1 MSASHTQSNSPG
13 SSTANLTGIGVS
25 PGVAVGPIRKVINE
39 INRDAVPASP
49 RQIFEALNKVG
60 EDLERAAATVEL
72 EVARE
77 VLSAQSMIAQDP
89 ALVEAI
95 GARLDQDIIYP
106 DTRADIEAAF
116 AGFKEALLAIG
127 GYFAER
133 AADLDEICNRLL
145 AKLSGTESEGLV
157 LDSPTII
164 VAEDLTPAD
173 TAALNL
179 KFALALVVE
188 KGGPTSHTAIV
199 ARGLGIPAIV
209 GCSGVMQLEDGT
221 QVLADGRAGEV
232 IAYPTESTIEEKQIR
247 EEALRAR
254 AASVTGP
261 GRLAD
266 GTPVKLLGNCGD
278 GEGSVAAAAAGA
290 EGIGLFRTELLFLD
304 STTEPTVEEQIQ
316 MYRTVFTPMAG
327 KRVVVRTLDA
337 GSDKPVPYINAIE
350 EENPALG
357 VRGWRLTRTSD
368 GVLNRQLQ
376 AIAEAAKEVDVELWV
391 MAPMINTPAEA
402 ADFAQRARALGIK
415 HVGVMVETPA
425 AAIHADKVLAEVD
438 FGSFGTNDLTQYVM
452 ASDRLDSRLS
462 DMTSTWHPA
471 VLRVIQIAAQSA
483 GQLIKPI
490 GVCGEAAANPHLAAV
505 LLGLGVN
512 SLSMAPSAIAEVRGF
527 LSTIDLATCQAA
539 AQRAVAASSAAEAEA
554 WAREILEK

>member
-1 MSASHTQSNSPG
+1 MSG
-13 SSTANLTGIGVS
+13 LKGIGVS
-25 PGVAVGPIRKVINE
+25 PGVAVGPVRKVINVVST
-39 INRDAVPASP
+39 DAISASP
-49 RQIFEALNKVG
+49 REIFDALNKVG
-60 EDLERAAATVEL
+60 EDLERSAATIEL
-72 EVARE
+72 EVAKE
-77 VLSAQSMIAQDP
+77 VLSAQAMIAQDP

-95 GARLDQDIIYP
+95 AARLDQDITYP
-106 DTRADIEAAF
+106 DVRADVVAAF
-116 AGFKEALLAIG
+116 GGFKEALLAIG

-157 LDSPTII
+157 LNSPTII

-173 TAALNL
+173 TASLNL
-179 KFALALVVE
+179 KYALALVVE

-209 GCSGVMQLEDGT
+209 GCAGVMQFADGEK
-221 QVLADGRAGEV
+221 VLADGRSGEV
-232 IAYPTESTIEEKQIR
+232 FISPADSIVKERQVR

-261 GRLAD
+261 GRLAC

-278 GEGSVAAAAAGA
+278 GDGSVAAVSAGA

-304 STTEPTVEEQIQ
+304 SVNEPSVEEQIQ

-368 GVLNRQLQ
+368 GVLSRQLE
-376 AIAEAAKEVDVELWV
+376 AIAAAAKGIEIDLWV

-402 ADFAQRARALGIK
+402 ADFAKRARAVGIK
-415 HVGVMVETPA
+415 QVGVMVETPA
-425 AAIHADKVLAEVD
+425 AA
-438 FGSFGTNDLTQYVM
+438 
-452 ASDRLDSRLS
+452 
-462 DMTSTWHPA
+462 
-471 VLRVIQIAAQSA
+471 
-483 GQLIKPI
+483 
-490 GVCGEAAANPHLAAV
+490 
-505 LLGLGVN
+505 
-512 SLSMAPSAIAEVRGF
+512 
-527 LSTIDLATCQAA
+527 
-539 AQRAVAASSAAEAEA
+539 
-554 WAREILEK
+554 

>member
-1 MSASHTQSNSPG
+1 MSGHFG
-13 SSTANLTGIGVS
+13 NLKGIGVS
-25 PGVAVGPIRKVINE
+25 PGVAVGPVRKVINVVST
-39 INRDAVPASP
+39 DAISASP
-49 RQIFEALNKVG
+49 REIFEALIKVG
-60 EDLERAAATVEL
+60 EDLDRAAATIEL
-72 EVARE
+72 DVAKE

-95 GARLDQDIIYP
+95 GARLDQDIKYP
-106 DTRADIEAAF
+106 DVRADIVAAF

-157 LDSPTII
+157 LTSPTVI

-173 TAALNL
+173 TASLNL
-179 KFALALVVE
+179 KYALALVVE

-209 GCSGVMQLEDGT
+209 GCTGVMQLADGINIM
-221 QVLADGRAGEV
+221 ADGRTGEV
-232 IAYPTESTIEEKQIR
+232 ITSPDEATIHERQVR
-247 EEALRAR
+247 EDALRAR

-261 GRLAD
+261 GHLSD
-266 GTPVKLLGNCGD
+266 GTPVKLLANCGD
-278 GEGSVAAAAAGA
+278 GDGSVAAAAAGA

-304 STTEPTVEEQIQ
+304 SITEPTVEEQIQ
-316 MYRTVFTPMAG
+316 MYRTVFAPMSG

-337 GSDKPVPYINAIE
+337 GSDKPVPYINAIH

-368 GVLNRQLQ
+368 GVLSRQLE
-376 AIAEAAKEVDVELWV
+376 AIAEAAKGVEIDLWV

-402 ADFAQRARALGIK
+402 ADFAKRARELGIK
-415 HVGVMVETPA
+415 QVGVMVETPA

-471 VLRVIQIAAQSA
+471 VLRVIQIAAGAA
-483 GQLIKPI
+483 GHLIKPI

-512 SLSMAPSAIAEVRGF
+512 SLSMAPSAISEVRGF
-527 LSTIDLATCQAA
+527 LSTVDFATCQAA
-539 AQRAVAASSAAEAEA
+539 AHRAIAASSAEEAEQFA
-554 WAREILEK
+554 KEILEGAAK

>member
-1 MSASHTQSNSPG
+1 MDAS
-13 SSTANLTGIGVS
+13 LKGIGVS
-25 PGVAVGPIRKVINE
+25 PGVAVGPVRKVIKEFSN
-39 INRDAVPASP
+39 DAIPATP
-49 RQIFEALNKVG
+49 REIFEALTKVG
-60 EDLERAAATVEL
+60 EDLEHAAANIEL
-72 EVARE
+72 DVAKE

-95 GARLDQDIIYP
+95 GARLDQDIKYP
-106 DTRADIEAAF
+106 DTRADIVAAF
-116 AGFKEALLAIG
+116 AGFKDALLAIG

-157 LDSPTII
+157 LTSPTII
-164 VAEDLTPAD
+164 VAEDLTPSD

-209 GCSGVMQLEDGT
+209 GCAGVMELIDGL
-221 QVLADGRAGEV
+221 QIMADGRTGEV
-232 IAYPTESTIEEKQIR
+232 LLSPSEGVIQEREIR
-247 EEALRAR
+247 EAALRAR

-261 GRLAD
+261 GRLSD

-304 STTEPTVEEQIQ
+304 SITEPTVEQQIQ
-316 MYRTVFTPMAG
+316 MYRTVFTPMSG

-337 GSDKPVPYINAIE
+337 GSDKPVPYINAID

-368 GVLNRQLQ
+368 GVLTRQLE
-376 AIAEAAKEVDVELWV
+376 AIAAAARDIDIDLWV

-415 HVGVMVETPA
+415 QVGVMVETPA

-471 VLRVIQIAAQSA
+471 VLRVIQIAAQAA
-483 GQLIKPI
+483 GNLVKPI
-490 GVCGEAAANPHLAAV
+490 GVCGEAAANPYLAAV

-512 SLSMAPSAIAEVRGF
+512 SLSMAPSAISEVRGF
-527 LSTIDLATCQAA
+527 LATIDLATCQHA
-539 AQRAVAASSAAEAEA
+539 AQRAIAAISAEEAEA
-554 WAREILEK
+554 HAREILER

>member
-1 MSASHTQSNSPG
+1 MTMSNS
-13 SSTANLTGIGVS
+13 LKGIGVS
-25 PGVAVGPIRKVINE
+25 PGVSVGPIRKVINE
-39 INRDAVPASP
+39 ISTDVIAATPREIFDAL
-49 RQIFEALNKVG
+49 EKVG
-60 EDLERAAATVEL
+60 EDLEQAAAKIEL
-72 EVARE
+72 DVAKE

-95 GARLDQDIIYP
+95 GARLDQDIKYP
-106 DTRADIEAAF
+106 DVRQDIVAAF
-116 AGFKEALLAIG
+116 AGFKDALLAIG

-133 AADLDEICNRLL
+133 AADLDEICTRLL
-145 AKLSGTESEGLV
+145 NKLSGNESEGLV
-157 LDSPTII
+157 LTAPTII

-209 GCSGVMQLEDGT
+209 GCAGVMQLADGT
-221 QVLADGRAGEV
+221 NVLADGRAGEV
-232 IAYPTESTIEEKQIR
+232 LASPDEATIKER
-247 EEALRAR
+247 EIKEDALRAR

-266 GTPVKLLGNCGD
+266 GTPVKLLANCGD
-278 GEGSVAAAAAGA
+278 GDGSVAAISAGA

-304 STTEPTVEEQIQ
+304 SSTEPSVDEQIQ
-316 MYRTVFTPMAG
+316 MYRTVFTPMVG

-337 GSDKPVPYINAIE
+337 GSDKPVPYINAIH

-368 GVLNRQLQ
+368 GVLTRQLQ
-376 AIAEAAKEVDVELWV
+376 AIAEAAKGIDIELWV

-402 ADFAQRARALGIK
+402 ADFAKRARAVGIK
-415 HVGVMVETPA
+415 QVGVMVETPA

-462 DMTSTWHPA
+462 DMTSSWHPA
-471 VLRVIQIAAQSA
+471 VLRTIQIAASA
-483 GQLIKPI
+483 AGNLIKPI
-490 GVCGEAAANPHLAAV
+490 GVCGEAAANPYLAAV

-512 SLSMAPSAIAEVRGF
+512 SLSMAPSAISEVRGF
-527 LSTIDLATCQAA
+527 LSTVDLATCQAA
-539 AQRAVAASSAAEAEA
+539 AHRAISAISAEEAESFA
-554 WAREILEK
+554 KEVLESASK

>member
-1 MSASHTQSNSPG
+1 MAMNNS
-13 SSTANLTGIGVS
+13 LKGIGVS
-25 PGVAVGPIRKVINE
+25 PGVSVGPIRKVINE
-39 INRDAVPASP
+39 ISTDVIAATP
-49 RQIFEALNKVG
+49 REIFEALIKVG
-60 EDLERAAATVEL
+60 EDLEQSAAKIEL
-72 EVARE
+72 DVAKE

-95 GARLDQDIIYP
+95 GARLDQDIKYP
-106 DTRADIEAAF
+106 DVRADIVAAF
-116 AGFKEALLAIG
+116 AGFKDALLAIG

-133 AADLDEICNRLL
+133 AADLDEICTRLL
-145 AKLSGTESEGLV
+145 NKLSGNESEGLV
-157 LDSPTII
+157 LTAPTII

-209 GCSGVMQLEDGT
+209 GCAGVMQLADGT
-221 QVLADGRAGEV
+221 NVLADGRAGEV
-232 IAYPTESTIEEKQIR
+232 LASPDEATIKER
-247 EEALRAR
+247 EIKEDALRAR

-266 GTPVKLLGNCGD
+266 GTPVKLLANCGD
-278 GEGSVAAAAAGA
+278 GDGSVAAISAGA

-304 STTEPTVEEQIQ
+304 SSTEPSVDEQIQ
-316 MYRTVFTPMAG
+316 MYRTVFTPMVG

-337 GSDKPVPYINAIE
+337 GSDKPVPYINAIH

-368 GVLNRQLQ
+368 GVLTRQLQ
-376 AIAEAAKEVDVELWV
+376 AIAEAAKGIDIELWV

-402 ADFAQRARALGIK
+402 ADFAKRARAVGIK
-415 HVGVMVETPA
+415 QVGVMVETPA

-462 DMTSTWHPA
+462 DMTSSWHPA
-471 VLRVIQIAAQSA
+471 VLRTIQIAASA
-483 GQLIKPI
+483 AGNLIKPI
-490 GVCGEAAANPHLAAV
+490 GVCGEAAANPYLAAV

-512 SLSMAPSAIAEVRGF
+512 SLSMAPSAISEVRGF
-527 LSTIDLATCQAA
+527 LSTVDLATCQAA
-539 AQRAVAASSAAEAEA
+539 AHRAISAISAEEAESFA
-554 WAREILEK
+554 KEVLESASK

>member
-1 MSASHTQSNSPG
+1 MAMNNS
-13 SSTANLTGIGVS
+13 LKGIGVS
-25 PGVAVGPIRKVINE
+25 PGVSVGPIRKVINE
-39 INRDAVPASP
+39 ISTDQIAASP
-49 RQIFEALNKVG
+49 REIFEALIKVG
-60 EDLERAAATVEL
+60 EDLEQAAAKIEL
-72 EVARE
+72 DVAKE

-95 GARLDQDIIYP
+95 GARLDQDIKYP
-106 DTRADIEAAF
+106 DVRADIVAAF
-116 AGFKEALLAIG
+116 AGFKDALLAIG

-133 AADLDEICNRLL
+133 AADLDEICTRLL
-145 AKLSGTESEGLV
+145 NKLSGNESEGLV
-157 LDSPTII
+157 LTAPTII

-209 GCSGVMQLEDGT
+209 GCAGVMQLADGT
-221 QVLADGRAGEV
+221 NVLADGRAGEV
-232 IAYPTESTIEEKQIR
+232 LASPDEATIKER
-247 EEALRAR
+247 EIKEDALRAR

-266 GTPVKLLGNCGD
+266 GTPVKLLANCGD
-278 GEGSVAAAAAGA
+278 GDGSVAAISAGA

-304 STTEPTVEEQIQ
+304 SSTEPSVDEQIQ
-316 MYRTVFTPMAG
+316 MYRTVFTPMVG

-337 GSDKPVPYINAIE
+337 GSDKPVPYINAIH

-368 GVLNRQLQ
+368 GVLTRQLQ
-376 AIAEAAKEVDVELWV
+376 AIAEAAKGIDIELWV

-402 ADFAQRARALGIK
+402 ADFAKRARAVGIK
-415 HVGVMVETPA
+415 QVGVMVETPA

-462 DMTSTWHPA
+462 DMTSSWHPA
-471 VLRVIQIAAQSA
+471 VLRTIQIAASA
-483 GQLIKPI
+483 AGNLIKPI
-490 GVCGEAAANPHLAAV
+490 GVCGEAAANPYLAAV

-512 SLSMAPSAIAEVRGF
+512 SLSMAPSAISEVRGF
-527 LSTIDLATCQAA
+527 LSTVDLATCQAA
-539 AQRAVAASSAAEAEA
+539 AHRAISAISAEEAESFA
-554 WAREILEK
+554 KEVLESASK

>member
-1 MSASHTQSNSPG
+1 MAMNNS
-13 SSTANLTGIGVS
+13 LKGIGVS
-25 PGVAVGPIRKVINE
+25 PGVSVGPIRKVINE
-39 INRDAVPASP
+39 TSTDVIAASP
-49 RQIFEALNKVG
+49 REIFDALEKVG
-60 EDLERAAATVEL
+60 EDLEQAAAKIEL
-72 EVARE
+72 DVAKE

-95 GARLDQDIIYP
+95 GARLDQDIKYP
-106 DTRADIEAAF
+106 DVRADIVAAF
-116 AGFKEALLAIG
+116 AGFKDALLAIG

-133 AADLDEICNRLL
+133 AADLDEICTRLL
-145 AKLSGTESEGLV
+145 NKLSGNESEGLV
-157 LDSPTII
+157 LTAPTII

-209 GCSGVMQLEDGT
+209 GCAGVMQLADGT
-221 QVLADGRAGEV
+221 NVLADGRAGEV
-232 IAYPTESTIEEKQIR
+232 LASPDEATIKER
-247 EEALRAR
+247 EIKEDALRAR

-266 GTPVKLLGNCGD
+266 GTPVKLLANCGD
-278 GEGSVAAAAAGA
+278 GDGSVAAISAGA

-304 STTEPTVEEQIQ
+304 SSTEPSVDEQIQ
-316 MYRTVFTPMAG
+316 MYRTVFTPMVG

-337 GSDKPVPYINAIE
+337 GSDKPVPYINAIH

-368 GVLNRQLQ
+368 GVLTRQLQ
-376 AIAEAAKEVDVELWV
+376 AIAEAAKGIDIELWV

-402 ADFAQRARALGIK
+402 ADFAKRARAVGIK
-415 HVGVMVETPA
+415 QVGVMVETPA

-462 DMTSTWHPA
+462 DMTSSWHPA
-471 VLRVIQIAAQSA
+471 VLRTIQIAASA
-483 GQLIKPI
+483 AGNLIKPI
-490 GVCGEAAANPHLAAV
+490 GVCGEAAANPYLAAV

-512 SLSMAPSAIAEVRGF
+512 SLSMAPSAISEVRGF
-527 LSTIDLATCQAA
+527 LSTVDLATCQAA
-539 AQRAVAASSAAEAEA
+539 AHRAISAISAEEAESFA
-554 WAREILEK
+554 KEVLESASK

>member
-1 MSASHTQSNSPG
+1 MSIPPTS
-13 SSTANLTGIGVS
+13 LTGIGVS
-25 PGVAVGPIRKVINE
+25 PGVAVGPIRKVINV
-39 INRDAVPASP
+39 ISTDAVPASP
-49 RQIFEALNKVG
+49 RQIFEALIQVG
-60 EDLERAAATVEL
+60 EDLERAAANVEL
-72 EVARE
+72 DVAKE

-106 DTRADIEAAF
+106 DTRADIVSAF
-116 AGFKEALLAIG
+116 GGFKEALLAIG

-157 LDSPTII
+157 LTSPTIV

-209 GCSGVMQLEDGT
+209 GCTGIMQLEDGT
-221 QVLADGRAGEV
+221 NVMADGRAGEV
-232 IAYPTESTIEEKQIR
+232 VTSPSEASIHERQIR
-247 EEALRAR
+247 EDALRAR

-261 GRLAD
+261 GRLSD
-266 GTPVKLLGNCGD
+266 GTPVKLLANCGD
-278 GEGSVAAAAAGA
+278 GDGSVAAVSAGA

-304 STTEPTVEEQIQ
+304 SVTEPSVEEQIQ
-316 MYRTVFTPMAG
+316 MYRTVFTPMVG

-337 GSDKPVPYINAIE
+337 GSDKPVPYINAIH

-368 GVLNRQLQ
+368 GVLTRQLE
-376 AIAEAAKEVDVELWV
+376 AIAEAAKGIEIDLWV

-402 ADFAQRARALGIK
+402 ADFAKRARSFGIK

-425 AAIHADKVLAEVD
+425 AAIHADRVLAEVD

-462 DMTSTWHPA
+462 DMTTTWHPA
-471 VLRVIQIAAQSA
+471 VLRTIHIATQAAS
-483 GQLIKPI
+483 QLIKPI

-512 SLSMAPSAIAEVRGF
+512 SLSMAPSAISEVRGF
-527 LSTIDLATCQAA
+527 LSTVDLTTCQAA
-539 AQRAVAASSAAEAEA
+539 AQRAISAVSAEEAEA
-554 WAREILEK
+554 FAKEILGGI

>member
-1 MSASHTQSNSPG
+1 MSGHLNQ
-13 SSTANLTGIGVS
+13 LKGIGVS
-25 PGVAVGPIRKVINE
+25 PGVAIGPIRKVINVVSNDAIAATPRE
-39 INRDAVPASP
+39 IFDA
-49 RQIFEALNKVG
+49 LTKVG
-60 EDLERAAATVEL
+60 EDLERAAANIEL
-72 EVARE
+72 DVAKE

-95 GARLDQDIIYP
+95 GARLNQDITYP
-106 DTRADIEAAF
+106 DVRADVVAAF
-116 AGFKEALLAIG
+116 GGFKEALLAIG

-133 AADLDEICNRLL
+133 AADLDEICSRLL

-157 LDSPTII
+157 LTSPTII

-209 GCSGVMQLEDGT
+209 GCSGVMELADGINI
-221 QVLADGRAGEV
+221 LADGRAGEV
-232 IAYPTESTIEEKQIR
+232 ITSPDESTIHERQIK
-247 EEALRAR
+247 EDALRAR

-261 GRLAD
+261 GRLAC

-278 GEGSVAAAAAGA
+278 GDGSVAAVSAGA

-304 STTEPTVEEQIQ
+304 SVTEPSVEEQIQ

-337 GSDKPVPYINAIE
+337 GSDKPVPYINAIH

-368 GVLNRQLQ
+368 GVLTRQLE
-376 AIAEAAKEVDVELWV
+376 AIAAAAKDIDIELWV

-402 ADFAQRARALGIK
+402 ADFAMRARAVGIK
-415 HVGVMVETPA
+415 QVGVMVETPA
-425 AAIHADKVLAEVD
+425 AALHADKVLAEVD

-471 VLRVIQIAAQSA
+471 VLRTIHIAAQAA

-490 GVCGEAAANPHLAAV
+490 GVCGEAAANPYLAAV

-512 SLSMAPSAIAEVRGF
+512 SLSMAPSAISEVRGF
-527 LSTIDLATCQAA
+527 LSTVDLQTCQSA
-539 AQRAVAASSAAEAEA
+539 AQRAIGAISAEQAEQLAK
-554 WAREILEK
+554 EILEGAAK

>member
-1 MSASHTQSNSPG
+1 MSGQIG
-13 SSTANLTGIGVS
+13 VLKGIGVS
-25 PGVAVGPIRKVINE
+25 PGVAVGPIRKVINIVSTE
-39 INRDAVPASP
+39 AISASP
-49 RQIFEALNKVG
+49 REIFEALVKVG
-60 EDLERAAATVEL
+60 EDLEQAAEKIEL
-72 EVARE
+72 EVAKE
-77 VLSAQSMIAQDP
+77 VLGAQAMIAQDP

-95 GARLDQDIIYP
+95 GARLDQDISYP
-106 DTRADIEAAF
+106 DVRADVIAAF

-157 LDSPTII
+157 LNSPTII

-209 GCSGVMQLEDGT
+209 GCTGIMQLADGSNL
-221 QVLADGRAGEV
+221 LADGRTGEV
-232 IAYPTESTIEEKQIR
+232 ITSPNEATIKER
-247 EEALRAR
+247 EIKEDALRAR

-261 GRLAD
+261 GRLSD
-266 GTPVKLLGNCGD
+266 GTPVKLLANCGD
-278 GEGSVAAAAAGA
+278 GDGSVAAVAAGA

-304 STTEPTVEEQIQ
+304 SITEPTVAEQIQ
-316 MYRTVFTPMAG
+316 MYRTVFTPMVG

-337 GSDKPVPYINAIE
+337 GSDKPVPYINAIH

-368 GVLNRQLQ
+368 GVLSRQLE
-376 AIAEAAKEVDVELWV
+376 AIAEAAKGMDIELWV

-402 ADFAQRARALGIK
+402 ADFAKRARAVGIK
-415 HVGVMVETPA
+415 QVGVMVETPA

-462 DMTSTWHPA
+462 DMTSSWHPA
-471 VLRVIQIAAQSA
+471 VLRTIQIAATAA
-483 GQLIKPI
+483 GNLIKPI
-490 GVCGEAAANPHLAAV
+490 GVCGEAAANPYLAAV

-512 SLSMAPSAIAEVRGF
+512 SLSMAPSAISEVRGF
-527 LSTIDLATCQAA
+527 LSTVDHATCVAA
-539 AQRAVAASSAAEAEA
+539 ATRAIAASSAEEAETH
-554 WAREILEK
+554 AREILEGAN